1 MTFEPHLYR
10 RLLRFLR
17 PYRWYLAAAIG
28 CNVVAAVLD
37 TFSLTLLIPFLQTLF
52 GEDDGGGALGRWLY
66 QLLAP
71 LMVQGDTMASLR
83 NIMLVILS
91 AVVVKNG
98 FLWLSGHFSA
108 SLQER
113 VTADLRQTLYA
124 RLARL
129 PLPFFTGVKTGQI
142 LARVLNDTSQT
153 RVLVTELASRSL
165 QSAVMVV
172 TAVAALL
179 VISWRLA
186 FVALVAAPLLIALL
200 QPLLR
205 RLRTGHRRLSNEY
218 GDMTAV
224 VQETVTGIR
233 LVKSFGGEEYEERRF
248 RRASEQYARG
258 MIKVTRIA
266 NLAQPITETVGTVMA
281 ITVLWIG
288 AGEVVG
294 GALDGATLI
303 AFLGVVLR
311 TLQPLKQLS
320 QVPAV
325 AQQAMAAA
333 ERVFEVL
340 DRKTEAELDR
350 GWRRITGL
358 QEGIEFQGVCFA
370 YDSRPV
376 LQDITFSAQRGD
388 VVALVGPSGA
398 GKSTLVDLIPRFY
411 EPQVGRILLDGVDLR
426 DIELRSLRSIMGI
439 VSQHTVLF
447 NDTVRNNIAYG
458 GRERVD
464 YESVVRAAKAA
475 NAHDFIM
482 ALPDGYDTVVGERGT
497 RLSGGERQRLAIAR
511 ALLADPAILIL
522 DEATSALDSESER
535 LVQQALERLMHGRT
549 VFVIAHRLTT
559 VRHATA
565 ILVLER
571 GRIVESGTHEE
582 LLARDGAYARLHA
595 LQFAPAG

>member
-1 MTFEPHLYR
+1 
-10 RLLRFLR
+10 
-17 PYRWYLAAAIG
+17 
-28 CNVVAAVLD
+28 
-37 TFSLTLLIPFLQTLF
+37 
-52 GEDDGGGALGRWLY
+52 
-66 QLLAP
+66 
-71 LMVQGDTMASLR
+71 
-83 NIMLVILS
+83 
-91 AVVVKNG
+91 
-98 FLWLSGHFSA
+98 
-108 SLQER
+108 
-113 VTADLRQTLYA
+113 
-124 RLARL
+124 
-129 PLPFFTGVKTGQI
+129 
-142 LARVLNDTSQT
+142 
-153 RVLVTELASRSL
+153 
-165 QSAVMVV
+165 
-172 TAVAALL
+172 
-179 VISWRLA
+179 
-186 FVALVAAPLLIALL
+186 
-200 QPLLR
+200 
-205 RLRTGHRRLSNEY
+205 
-218 GDMTAV
+218 
-224 VQETVTGIR
+224 
-233 LVKSFGGEEYEERRF
+233 
-248 RRASEQYARG
+248 
-258 MIKVTRIA
+258 
-266 NLAQPITETVGTVMA
+266 
-281 ITVLWIG
+281 
-288 AGEVVG
+288 
-294 GALDGATLI
+294 
-303 AFLGVVLR
+303 
-311 TLQPLKQLS
+311 
-320 QVPAV
+320 
-325 AQQAMAAA
+325 
-333 ERVFEVL
+333 
-340 DRKTEAELDR
+340 
-350 GWRRITGL
+350 
-358 QEGIEFQGVCFA
+358 
-370 YDSRPV
+370 
-376 LQDITFSAQRGD
+376 
-388 VVALVGPSGA
+388 VALVGPSGA

>member
-1 MTFEPHLYR
+1 MRGVPHLYL
-10 RLLRFLR
+10 RLLHFLR
-17 PYRWYLAAAIG
+17 PHRWYLVAATG
-28 CNVVAAVLD
+28 CNVLAAVLD

-52 GEDDGGGALGRWLY
+52 GESGGSGPLGRWLY
-66 QLLAP
+66 ELLEP
-71 LMVQGDTMASLR
+71 LLVQGDTMASLR
-83 NIMLVILS
+83 NIMLVILG
-91 AVVVKNG
+91 AVVAKNSL
-98 FLWLSGHFSA
+98 LWLGGHFSA
-108 SLQER
+108 SLQEQ
-113 VTADLRQTLYA
+113 VTRDLRQALYG

-129 PLPFFTGVKTGQI
+129 PLPFFTSVKTGQI

-153 RVLVTELASRSL
+153 RLLVSELASRSL
-165 QSAVMVV
+165 QSIAMVA
-172 TAVAALL
+172 TAVVALL

-186 FVALVAAPLLIALL
+186 LVALVAAPLLIGLL

-205 RLRTGHRRLSNEY
+205 RLRTGYRRLSHQY

-224 VQETVTGIR
+224 VQETVAGIR
-233 LVKSFGGEEYEERRF
+233 LVKSFAGEEYEERRF
-248 RRASEQYARG
+248 REASERYSRG

-288 AGEVVG
+288 ASEVVA
-294 GALDGATLI
+294 GALNGATLI
-303 AFLGVVLR
+303 TFLGVLLR

-325 AQQAMAAA
+325 AQQALAAA

-340 DRKTEAELDR
+340 DQKTEAELDR
-350 GWRRITGL
+350 GRHRVAGL
-358 QEGIEFQGVCFA
+358 ERSLEFQGVSFS
-370 YDSRPV
+370 YDGRP
-376 LQDITFSAQRGD
+376 LLRDINFTAQRGD

-411 EPQVGRILLDGVDLR
+411 EPQAGRILLDGVDLR

-458 GRERVD
+458 SRGAVD
-464 YESVVRAAKAA
+464 EEAIVRAAQAA
-475 NAHDFIM
+475 NVHDFVM
-482 ALPDGYDTVVGERGT
+482 TLPQGYDTLVGERGT
-497 RLSGGERQRLAIAR
+497 RLSGGEQQRLAIAR
-511 ALLADPAILIL
+511 ALLADPPILIL

-535 LVQQALERLMHGRT
+535 LVQEALERLMRGRT

-559 VRHATA
+559 VRNATR
-565 ILVLER
+565 ILVLEG
-571 GRIVESGTHEE
+571 GRIVEAGTHEE
-582 LLARDGAYARLHA
+582 LLARDGAYARLHS
-595 LQFAPAG
+595 LQVAPAG